1 MDISR
6 SRWVWLLQTASGVAL
21 VLLLSLHWIA
31 QHYLASEGLRSFED
45 VAAYLNQPL
54 ALTLE
59 IAFLIVVSLHAML
72 GIRAILLDLNLKPEY
87 QRALDISLW
96 FIGIVT
102 VLYGIQLVWQ
112 ITHL

>member
-1 MDISR
+1 M
-6 SRWVWLLQTASGVAL
+6 LQAASGAAL
-21 VLLLSLHWIA
+21 VLLLGLHWVA
-31 QHYLASEGLRSFED
+31 QHYLASEGLRSFVD
-45 VAAYLNQPL
+45 VAAYLKQPL

-59 IAFLIVVSLHAML
+59 IAFLMVISVHAML
-72 GIRAILLDLNLKPEY
+72 GIRAILLDLNLKPRY

-112 ITHL
+112 IIHL